1 MANKEIGS
9 LIVSMKGNS
18 DSLLKNINAVIRNLN
33 SMKASITKSMEPST
47 KALTKMNN
55 AVLKTK
61 ILEQNASKAVLNAQ
75 KANYQMQITKK
86 RLDKISDSQKRL
98 NGQTKLYTDFWAS
111 LWKIGKLAFAFRLL
125 KRMGNQIGNIV
136 NMASDFNESLN
147 KFQSAT
153 QEYYTDA
160 IVFARNLAKS
170 FGLADNGL
178 SIYIYEYVKCFRW
191 Y

>member
-125 KRMGNQIGNIV
+125 KLQKNVGL
-136 NMASDFNESLN
+136 FNRKL
-147 KFQSAT
+147 
-153 QEYYTDA
+153 
-160 IVFARNLAKS
+160 
-170 FGLADNGL
+170 
-178 SIYIYEYVKCFRW
+178 FRKK
-191 Y
+191 